1 MGNTGDLSIN
11 CGLGFDDILVLP
23 GKSDINMD
31 AIDLR
36 TNLTKKIVLNLPLM
50 SSPTSAELEIITE
63 SKMAIAISRQGGIG
77 IIHSNM
83 PLEEQVTEVDKVK
96 RSQHGVITD
105 PFFLSP
111 NNYIYEAN
119 ELMGKYKISGV
130 PICENG
136 KLVGIITN
144 RDLKFE
150 DNYEKKIYEVMTS
163 TNLITA
169 DEGTDLEEAKKILA
183 KHKIEKLP
191 IIDKQRRL
199 KGLITTKDI
208 EKSIK
213 YPNASHDTNGRLL
226 VGASVLCDGDLFIR
240 CEKLI
245 EANVDVVV
253 LDDDLRYGYNSKMI
267 NTVKELKS
275 KFPNLQ
281 LIAGNVVT
289 PKAVVELAEAGID
302 AIKIGFGSANNSEI
316 NIMTGVGV
324 PQFSAVLSCV
334 HEARKYDIP
343 VVSDGGI
350 KYSGDLTKAIVAGAD
365 VCMLGNIFLNC
376 YESADKMK
384 LYKKS
389 NYVSGKKKLCPE
401 KWYENKKLSEMV
413 KYLSVGLRTGM
424 YYCGV
429 KNISEL
435 QKCKYVKIGV
445 GK

>member
-1 MGNTGDLSIN
+1 MGNAEDLSADY
-11 CGLGFDDILVLP
+11 GLGFDDVLVLP
-23 GKSDINMD
+23 GKSDINID

-77 IIHSNM
+77 IIHGNM
-83 PLEEQVTEVDKVK
+83 SLENQVTEVDKVK

-136 KLVGIITN
+136 KLVGIVTN

-169 DEGTDLEEAKKILA
+169 NEGTDLEQAKKILA

-191 IIDKQRRL
+191 IIDNQRRL

-213 YPNASHDTNGRLL
+213 YPNASHDANGRLL
-226 VGASVLCDGDLFIR
+226 VGASVFCGDDLFLR

-245 EANVDVVV
+245 EANVDVIV
-253 LDDDLRYGYNSKMI
+253 LESDLNYGYNSKII
-267 NTVKELKS
+267 NAVKELKNRFQS
-275 KFPNLQ
+275 LQ

-289 PKAVVELAEAGID
+289 PKAVSELAEAGVD
-302 AIKIGFGSANNSEI
+302 AIKIGLGSANNSEI
-316 NIMTGVGV
+316 NIMTGVGM
-324 PQFSAVLSCV
+324 PQFSAILNCV
-334 HEARKYDIP
+334 YAAKQYKIP
-343 VVSDGGI
+343 VISDGGI

-376 YESADKMK
+376 YESADRMK
-384 LYKKS
+384 LYKK
-389 NYVSGKKKLCPE
+389 NGYITGKKKSCSE
-401 KWYENKKLSEMV
+401 KWCENKKLSEMV
-413 KYLSVGLRTGM
+413 KYLSVGLRLGM
-424 YYCGV
+424 YYCRA

-435 QKCKYVKIGV
+435 QACKYIKTNNS
-445 GK
+445 

>member
-1 MGNTGDLSIN
+1 MDSEELFIDE
-11 CGLGFDDILVLP
+11 GLGFDDVLVLP
-23 GKSDINMD
+23 GKSDIRID
-31 AIDLR
+31 DIDLR

-50 SSPTSAELEIITE
+50 SSPTSAELEVITE

-77 IIHSNM
+77 VIHGNM
-83 PLEEQVTEVDKVK
+83 SIEDQVTEVDKVK

-169 DEGTDLEEAKKILA
+169 DEGTDLEQAKKILA

-191 IIDKQRRL
+191 IIDKQKRL

-213 YPNASHDTNGRLL
+213 YPNASHDANGRLL
-226 VGASVLCDGDLFIR
+226 VGASILYNDDLFLR
-240 CEKLI
+240 CERLV
-245 EANVDVVV
+245 EANVDVIV
-253 LDDDLRYGYNSKMI
+253 LEDDLKYGYNSKII
-267 NTVKELKS
+267 NAVDKLKS
-275 KFPNLQ
+275 KFPSLQ

-289 PKAVVELAEAGID
+289 PKAVSELAKAGVD
-302 AIKIGFGSANNSEI
+302 AIKVGLGSANNSEI

-324 PQFSAVLSCV
+324 PQFSAILNCV
-334 HEARKYDIP
+334 YEARKYKVP
-343 VVSDGGI
+343 VISDGGI

-376 YESADKMK
+376 YESADKIK
-384 LYKKS
+384 LYKKN
-389 NYVSGKKKLCPE
+389 NYVSGKKKLCPD
-401 KWYENKKLSEMV
+401 KWHENKKLSEMV
-413 KYLSVGLRTGM
+413 KYLSVGLRMGM

-435 QKCKYVKIGV
+435 QKCKYVKIGI
-445 GK
+445 